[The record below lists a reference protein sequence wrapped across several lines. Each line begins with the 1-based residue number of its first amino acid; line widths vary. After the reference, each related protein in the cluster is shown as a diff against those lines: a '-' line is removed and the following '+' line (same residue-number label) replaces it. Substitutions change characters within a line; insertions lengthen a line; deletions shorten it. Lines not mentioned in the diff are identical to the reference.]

1 MTRHYSRTE
10 VLARLK
16 AQIDAKSSLLVTG
29 AGNGL
34 MARVAEQAGADL
46 IVVYNSGYFRLNGH
60 PSMVGNLP
68 VGDANEIMLTLGSR
82 NVIPVTRETP
92 VIGGVYGVDPTRDKA
107 DLFRQMQTIGF
118 SGTIN
123 FPTIGRIDGNYRKDL
138 ESAGLGFGREVEAA
152 ALAHSMDIFTMCYVY
167 NAHDAALMA
176 EAGVDVVVG
185 HCGLTE
191 GGDVGSRNAMPLE
204 QAIRELNS
212 IFDGARKVRS
222 DVILLSH
229 GGPIS
234 TPADAEEVNL
244 RTNAHGFVAASSVE
258 RIPVEGAVK
267 DAVRQFK
274 SIRTSA

>member
-1 MTRHYSRTE
+1 
-10 VLARLK
+10 
-16 AQIDAKSSLLVTG
+16 
-29 AGNGL
+29 
-34 MARVAEQAGADL
+34 
-46 IVVYNSGYFRLNGH
+46 
-60 PSMVGNLP
+60 
-68 VGDANEIMLTLGSR
+68 
-82 NVIPVTRETP
+82 
-92 VIGGVYGVDPTRDKA
+92 
-107 DLFRQMQTIGF
+107 
-118 SGTIN
+118 
-123 FPTIGRIDGNYRKDL
+123 
-138 ESAGLGFGREVEAA
+138 
-152 ALAHSMDIFTMCYVY
+152 MDIFTMCYVY

-191 GGDVGSRNAMPLE
+191 GGDVGSRNAMSLE

-234 TPADAEEVNL
+234 TPADAQEVNL

>member
-16 AQIDAKSSLLVTG
+16 TQIDAKSSLLVTG

-68 VGDANEIMLTLGSR
+68 VGDANEIMLTLGKR
-82 NVIPVTRETP
+82 NIIPVTRETP
-92 VIGGVYGVDPTRDKA
+92 VIGGVYGVDPTRDKVE
-107 DLFRQMQTIGF
+107 LFRQMQAIGF

-123 FPTIGRIDGNYRKDL
+123 FPTVGRIDGNYRKDL
-138 ESAGLGFGREVEAA
+138 EATGLGFGREVEAV

-191 GGDVGSRNAMPLE
+191 GGDVGSKNAMPLE

-212 IFDGARKVRS
+212 IFDGARAVRS

-274 SIRTSA
+274 SIRISA

>member
-10 VLARLK
+10 VLARLQ

-107 DLFRQMQTIGF
+107 DLFRQMQAIGF

-185 HCGLTE
+185 HCG
-191 GGDVGSRNAMPLE
+191 SRNAMSLE

-234 TPADAEEVNL
+234 TPADAQEVNL